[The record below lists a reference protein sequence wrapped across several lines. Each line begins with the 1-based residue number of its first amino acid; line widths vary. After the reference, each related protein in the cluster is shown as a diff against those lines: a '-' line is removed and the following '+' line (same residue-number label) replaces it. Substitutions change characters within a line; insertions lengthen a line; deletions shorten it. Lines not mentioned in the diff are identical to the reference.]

1 MVVSSG
7 FEACTRGARAR
18 ARHSAARSAAP
29 FERHVE
35 QNHWHDG
42 DGVLSNKNSS
52 RLCAERTRRGRR
64 RVRAGASSS
73 AAPDLFT
80 GDEGSGRVARD
91 TRVRYTRCR
100 FIVFVLTTICY
111 AVYYITRVSI
121 NFVAPSMLSSP
132 GLDIDITSIGYI
144 TTVFPI
150 FYGCSKLVSGVVGDR

>member
-29 FERHVE
+29 FERHVD
-35 QNHWHDG
+35 QNHWRDD

-52 RLCAERTRRGRR
+52 RLCADRTRRARR

-91 TRVRYTRCR
+91 TRARYTRCR